1 MYCVAILEEPKKDGK
16 IVFVSGDGRDKAFVW
31 TVVKESEMAQDK
43 KDVSEEEKE
52 STDTPKTDPLQC
64 VQIHELEGHTE
75 TVEFCKFDSTGKFLV
90 TAGMNN

>member
-1 MYCVAILEEPKKDGK
+1 M
-16 IVFVSGDGRDKAFVW
+16 
-31 TVVKESEMAQDK
+31 
-43 KDVSEEEKE
+43 SEEEKE